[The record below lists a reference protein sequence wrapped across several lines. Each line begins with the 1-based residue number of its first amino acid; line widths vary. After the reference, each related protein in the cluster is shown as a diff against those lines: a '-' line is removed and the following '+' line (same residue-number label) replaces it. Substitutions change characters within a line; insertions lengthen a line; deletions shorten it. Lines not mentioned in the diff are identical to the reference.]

1 MAITLTTG
9 TAVAIASTYGASVA
23 MSAITNASA
32 AVATLA
38 GGHGVLVG
46 DYLEVT
52 SGWGRLDKRIVR
64 ASVVA
69 VNDVTFEGINT
80 SSTTTY
86 PAGSGTGSIRR
97 ITAWT
102 SMSQIQGSATSGG
115 DLQYTDI
122 TAIDD
127 VVQKQAPTIRSAV
140 NVNLTV
146 FDDPALAWYSA
157 VSVADD
163 ARTPYGVRFSFPNG
177 SKLVAN
183 AYWNLQRTPS
193 FATNDSLK
201 AQIGLTFC
209 ADPVRYA
216 T

>member
-1 MAITLTTG
+1 MSITLTTG

-23 MSAITNASA
+23 MSAITNAA
-32 AVATLA
+32 EAVATLA
-38 GGHGVLVG
+38 ASHGVVVG

-64 ASVVA
+64 AKTVA
-69 VNDVTFEGINT
+69 TNDVTFESINT
-80 SSTTTY
+80 SSTTLF

-102 SMSQIQGSATSGG
+102 SLSQVQGSATSGG
-115 DLQYTDI
+115 DLQYADI

-146 FDDPALAWYSA
+146 FDDPSLGWYA
-157 VSVADD
+157 VVDAAD
-163 ARTPYGVRFSFPNG
+163 AAKTPVGVRFTFPNS

-183 AYWNLQRTPS
+183 AYWSLQRTPS
-193 FATNDSLK
+193 FQQNDSLK
-201 AQIGLTFC
+201 AQIGISYC
-209 ADPVRYA
+209 AEPVRYA

>member
-9 TAVAIASTYGASVA
+9 TVAAIASTYGSSVT
-23 MSAITNASA
+23 MSAITNAA
-32 AVATLA
+32 EAVATLA
-38 GGHGVLVG
+38 ASHGVVVG

-52 SGWGRLDKRIVR
+52 SGWGRLDKKIVR
-64 ASVVA
+64 AKTVA
-69 VNDVTFEGINT
+69 TNDVTFESINT
-80 SSTTTY
+80 SNTTTF

-102 SMSQIQGSATSGG
+102 NLTQVQGSATSGG
-115 DLQYTDI
+115 DLQFTDI
-122 TAIDD
+122 TTIEDT
-127 VVQKQAPTIRSAV
+127 VQKQAPTVRGAV
-140 NVNLTV
+140 TVNLTV
-146 FDDPALAWYSA
+146 FDDPSLSWYSA
-157 VSVADD
+157 VTTADD
-163 ARTPYGVRFSFPNG
+163 ARTPYAVRFSFPNS

-201 AQIGLTFC
+201 TQIGLTFV
-209 ADPVRYA
+209 ADPVRYS

>member
-9 TAVAIASTYGASVA
+9 TVIAIASTYGASVT
-23 MSAITNASA
+23 MSAISNATE

-38 GGHGVLVG
+38 AGHSVVVN

-64 ASVVA
+64 VKTVA
-69 VNDVTFEGINT
+69 TNDVTFESIDT
-80 SSTTTY
+80 SSTTVY

-102 SMSQIQGSATSGG
+102 NISQVQGTSSSGG
-115 DLQYTDI
+115 DLQFTDI
-122 TAIDD
+122 TTLEDN
-127 VVQKQAPTIRSAV
+127 VQKQAPTIRSAV
-140 NVNLTV
+140 SMSLTV
-146 FDDPALAWYSA
+146 FDDPTLAWYTA
-157 VSVADD
+157 VNAADD
-163 ARTPYGVRFSFPNG
+163 ARTPYAMRITFKNS

-183 AYWNLQRTPS
+183 AYWNLQKTPALAS
-193 FATNDSLK
+193 NDSLK
-201 AQIGLTFC
+201 TQIGLTY
-209 ADPVRYA
+209 ASEPVRYA

>member
-9 TAVAIASTYGASVA
+9 TVVAIASTYGASVT

-32 AVATLA
+32 AVATLS
-38 GGHGVLVG
+38 GGHGVIVG

-64 ASVVA
+64 VSVVA

-86 PAGSGTGSIRR
+86 PAGTGTGSIRR

-102 SMSQIQGSATSGG
+102 NMSQVQGSSTSGG

-127 VVQKQAPTIRSAV
+127 VVQKQAPTIRSSV
-140 NVNLTV
+140 NVTLTV
-146 FDDPALAWYSA
+146 FDDPALGWYSA
-157 VSVADD
+157 VSSADEG
-163 ARTPYGVRFSFPNG
+163 RTPVGVRFTFPNS
-177 SKLVAN
+177 SKLLAN

-193 FATNDSLK
+193 FQTNDSLK
-201 AQIGLTFC
+201 SQVGLTFC